1 MVINSKIQHNFTH
14 NPIKYGICRSEIKKG
29 AQIYQEGL
37 HFGIVCSQCH
47 NNISKEDL
55 ELMANMFLAYGG
67 YFGKLKDPRF
77 SIGAILKDLLKEN
90 KVDKTCASI
99 DELNI
104 KLLHRALIHGL
115 TPQQFIRGL
124 EILIN

>member
-1 MVINSKIQHNFTH
+1 MVINSQIRHNYTYTS
-14 NPIKYGICRSEIKKG
+14 IKCGICRSEIKKG
-29 AQIYQEGL
+29 AQIFQEGL

-47 NNISKEDL
+47 DNTSKEDL

-90 KVDKTCASI
+90 KVDKKCASI

-104 KLLHRALIHGL
+104 KLLHSALLHGL